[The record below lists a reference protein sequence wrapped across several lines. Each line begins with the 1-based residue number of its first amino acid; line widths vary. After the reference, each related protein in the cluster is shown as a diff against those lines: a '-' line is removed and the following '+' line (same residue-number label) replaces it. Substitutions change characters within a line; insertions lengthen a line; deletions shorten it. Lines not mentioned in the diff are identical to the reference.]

1 MAINDQLTLIEL
13 AKRTNNGEFLMIAE
27 ALNQINEI
35 MQDAVWVESNQ
46 AISHVGSIRTSLP
59 SGTWRRFNKGIDKHA
74 STTKQVTEVMGM
86 LEDYSVVDVA
96 LAEISGNAKQ
106 FRSQEDLAFIEGMSQ
121 SFIGA
126 IFYGD
131 LSDEIDS
138 FNGLAQRYDELTDDG
153 VWNAGGSGSD
163 TTSAWFID
171 WSPRYVHLIYPK
183 GASFAGVQRT
193 DLGQRP
199 AYDASSKPFEAW
211 WTHFKIA
218 GGLYVKDARAVQRIV
233 NIETT
238 GSTNLFDEDLGIAA
252 LNALPIPGG
261 GPGLK
266 MYVNRTVKT
275 QIDIIAKDKNN
286 VFYPINDAFGRKVTS
301 FRGVP
306 IRVCE
311 QILDTETAL
320 S

>member
-1 MAINDQLTLIEL
+1 MAINSQLTLIEL

-27 ALNQINEI
+27 ALNEINEI
-35 MQDAVWVESNQ
+35 LQDAVWIESNQ

-59 SGTWRRFNKGIDKHA
+59 TGTWRRFNQGIDKHA

-86 LEDYSVVDVA
+86 LEDYSVVDIA
-96 LAEISGNAKQ
+96 LADASGNAKQ

-121 SFIGA
+121 TFIGA

-138 FNGLAQRYDELTDDG
+138 FNGLAQRYDALSDDF
-153 VWNAGGSGSD
+153 VWDAGGSGAD
-163 TTSAWFID
+163 TTSAWLVD
-171 WSPRYVHLIYPK
+171 WSPRYVHLLYPK
-183 GASFAGVQRT
+183 GSSFAGVQRT

-199 AYDASSKPFEAW
+199 ALDANSKPFEAW

-218 GGLYVKDARAVQRIV
+218 GGLYVKDARAVQRIA
-233 NIETT
+233 NIEST
-238 GSTNLFDEDLGIAA
+238 GAENLFDEDLAIAA
-252 LNALPIPGG
+252 LNSLPIPGG
-261 GPGLK
+261 SPGCRL
-266 MYVNRTVKT
+266 YVNRTVKT

-286 VFYPINDAFGRKVTS
+286 VFYPVTDAFGKPVNS
-301 FRGVP
+301 FRGIP

-311 QILDTETAL
+311 QILDTEQAL
-320 S
+320 T